1 MILFRN
7 MSDEEILS
15 FYRKIREALSGK
27 EFRILYLKA
36 EDLRGNLQV
45 IRKDRSDE
53 NGVEMWFPL
62 MMGFFNDSPYA
73 KARGVSGEE
82 ALIAH
87 FAHRQELELRICEV
101 LFPEKTMIL
110 PSKGYGELEGI

>member
-7 MSDEEILS
+7 MSDEEIIS
-15 FYRKIREALSGK
+15 FYRKIRDALSEK
-27 EFRILYLKA
+27 EFQILYLKA
-36 EDLRGNLQV
+36 ENLRGNLQV
-45 IRKDRSDE
+45 IRKERSDE

-62 MMGFFNDSPYA
+62 MMQFFNDSPYA
-73 KARGVSGEE
+73 KARGVSGED

-101 LFPEKTMIL
+101 LFPEKTKIL

>member
-1 MILFRN
+1 M
-7 MSDEEILS
+7 
-15 FYRKIREALSGK
+15 
-27 EFRILYLKA
+27 
-36 EDLRGNLQV
+36 
-45 IRKDRSDE
+45 IRKERSDE

-101 LFPEKTMIL
+101 LFPEKTTIL